1 MRELAFTGRRFDAEE
16 ALKFGLVNAVYDN
29 HKEMLEGVLEV
40 AKEIAKKGPLAITST
55 KEILNYGRDH
65 SMEDSLNYVALW
77 NNAMGISDEMS
88 ETFKAQSEK
97 RDPDFEDLLPRRKY
111 MEDSD

>member
-1 MRELAFTGRRFDAEE
+1 M
-16 ALKFGLVNAVYDN
+16 
-29 HKEMLEGVLEV
+29 EV
-40 AKEIAKKGPLAITST
+40 AKEITKKGPLAVTST

-97 RDPDFEDLLPRRKY
+97 RDPDFEDLLPRKKY
-111 MEDSD
+111 MGD